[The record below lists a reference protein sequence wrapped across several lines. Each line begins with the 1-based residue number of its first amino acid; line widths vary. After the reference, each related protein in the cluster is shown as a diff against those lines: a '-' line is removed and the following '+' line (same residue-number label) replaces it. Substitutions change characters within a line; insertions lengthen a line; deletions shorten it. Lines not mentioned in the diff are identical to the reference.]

1 MRKKRRAHQD
11 RPDDRE
17 RTRYDG
23 RSITEAFVPWDT
35 PGMAA
40 ALYVDDSF
48 PKAVGLFGANPSS
61 MGRVR
66 TLRSRIANTAV
77 EMQSALGAIRAD
89 L

>member
-1 MRKKRRAHQD
+1 
-11 RPDDRE
+11 
-17 RTRYDG
+17 
-23 RSITEAFVPWDT
+23 V
-35 PGMAA
+35 AA

-48 PKAVGLFGANPSS
+48 PKAVGPFGANPSS